1 MNASTNPKRP
11 FGSRNFRSLNRKPLR
26 KALGTSQVVGVIGCA
41 ALLAA
46 PSDARGADILQW
58 FKKEIIDKI
67 QVNGRRTLG
76 FHKHQVDGDRDAFDL
91 LNYFGEGNKTFTD
104 NGYMTVAGSK
114 LLGAMSFQSTI
125 NTNRFKDPQSQ
136 DFLLTLD
143 KKPFKVLA
151 GDVHGSLLNTNRF
164 AAFNKFLKGTV
175 GEYRKGP
182 LQVRALYSQARGSA
196 RTVTLQGNNSSGPY
210 YLSFSQIVKG
220 SESVLVDGQPMELLR
235 DYVISYDTGAI
246 SFVERIIPPTST
258 ITISFEALSLGRATG
273 TIQGASASYSFGR
286 YGTLGL
292 TAIEQ
297 KSGSS
302 GALSSRTELFQG
314 AGDAS
319 TPYYLQFEPLSSQ
332 PVLIKVDGILQTEG
346 VDYNFD
352 AQNPTVFFFTRF
364 ISLSSTI
371 SATYVPKP
379 TQALDGDRRVLGF
392 DYRLPIGDGKNSGS
406 LRYSQATGRLD
417 SPVSPLEGTARGIDV
432 NYQMNDWVLT
442 TSLRNVPSTFVSVES
457 RGFNRNEKAV
467 DMGASYKGS
476 GPWKLDFRN
485 NNSAISIR
493 TTDSNGDL
501 KFNTAR
507 STSFTASADYLRTAG
522 QPWNLEYR
530 RTRSRST
537 GPESKTDGLDLG
549 TSRTF
554 GRLITNWGFE
564 AMQAEGPTNLNNI
577 VSNRKIGLQT
587 LRAKTSYT
595 AGNAWALGLDA
606 SVSSIKSGSDSGVG
620 SDIMARVGYMPSEK
634 QSATLDYTV
643 SDSGKLAT
651 LGGFTNGLGLG
662 YGGNGFSG
670 GYNGQPYSLGN
681 TNVRRLHL
689 GTTYRPSERINLRAD
704 YIQSRSFGSIT
715 SNSDSTMV
723 IAGATAQLDKSNFF
737 DLDFSQSKTRYA
749 GSNTRSN
756 ALNMSAELRGDRIG
770 PWSYRLGLNVLLT
783 GGNSLYKQNGTHYDA
798 NLTYQ
803 LNERQSLALDFLDG
817 QTNGYS
823 GQSEFLS
830 SLTYR
835 YQIWRSVALI
845 GGYKVREV
853 RNLDTA
859 STSGAYRSRGFDIEL
874 SFAFGG

>member
-1 MNASTNPKRP
+1 M
-11 FGSRNFRSLNRKPLR
+11 L
-26 KALGTSQVVGVIGCA
+26 VIPGEA
-41 ALLAA
+41 H
-46 PSDARGADILQW
+46 GADILQW
-58 FKKEIIDKI
+58 FKREILDKI
-67 QVNGRRTLG
+67 QVSGRRTLG
-76 FHKHQVDGDRDAFDL
+76 YHQHTVEGDRDAFDL

-104 NGYMTVAGSK
+104 NGYMTVAGNK
-114 LLGAMSFQSTI
+114 VLGSMSFQSTI

-136 DFLLTLD
+136 DFTLTLD
-143 KKPFKVLA
+143 KKPFKILA

-175 GEYRKGP
+175 AEYRQGP
-182 LQVRALYSQARGSA
+182 FQMRALYTQAKGSA

-220 SESVLVDGQPMELLR
+220 SETVLVDGQPMELLK
-235 DYVISYDTGAI
+235 DYVISYETGAI
-246 SFVERIIPPTST
+246 TFIERIIAPTST
-258 ITISFEALSLGRATG
+258 ITISFEAFTLGRATG
-273 TIQGASASYSFGR
+273 TIQGASASYNFGR

-297 KSGSS
+297 RTGASS
-302 GALSSRTELFQG
+302 TLSSRTELFQG

-319 TPYYLQFEPLSSQ
+319 TPYYLQFEPLD
-332 PVLIKVDGILQTEG
+332 PHAVVVKVDGILQTEG
-346 VDYNFD
+346 ADYNFD
-352 AQNPTVFFFTRF
+352 SQNKTVFFFTRF

-379 TQALDGDRRVLGF
+379 TQALDGDRKVWGF
-392 DYRLPIGDGKNSGS
+392 DYRLPIGNGKNSGS
-406 LRYSQATGRLD
+406 IRYSQATGRLE
-417 SPVSPLEGTARGIDV
+417 SPVSPLEGTARGVDL
-432 NYQMNDWVLT
+432 NYQLNDWTLT
-442 TSLRNVPSTFVSVES
+442 SSVRDVPSTFVSVES
-457 RGFNRNEKAV
+457 RGFNRNEKAA
-467 DMGASYKGS
+467 DIGAAYKGS

-485 NNSAISIR
+485 ANSAVSIR

-501 KFNTAR
+501 KFTTAR
-507 STSFTASADYLRTAG
+507 STSFTAGADYLQTAG

-537 GPESKTDGLDLG
+537 GTDSKTDGLELG

-564 AMQAEGPTNLNNI
+564 ALQAEGPTTFNNV

-595 AGNAWALGLDA
+595 AGEAWAFGLDA
-606 SVSSIKSGSDSGVG
+606 SVSSIKSGSESGVG
-620 SDIMARVGYMPSEK
+620 SDVMARAGYTPSER
-634 QSATLDYTV
+634 QSVVLDYTV

-689 GTTYRPSERINLRAD
+689 GTTYRPTERINLRAD
-704 YIQSRSFGSIT
+704 YVQSRNIGSIT
-715 SNSDSTMV
+715 SNSDTTFYL
-723 IAGATAQLDKSNFF
+723 AGATAQLDKNHFF

-756 ALNMSAELRGDRIG
+756 ATNVSAEFRGDRIG
-770 PWSYRLGLNVLLT
+770 PWSYRLGVNSLLT
-783 GGNSLYKQNGTHYDA
+783 GGNSLYKQNGTHFDA

-803 LNERQSLALDFLDG
+803 LNDKQSLALDFLDG

-823 GQSEFLS
+823 GQSESYAALS
-830 SLTYR
+830 YR
-835 YQIWRSVALI
+835 YQIWRSIALI

-874 SFAFGG
+874 SFTFGG